1 MVFRIP
7 TSVVSLDMARHPCP
21 WEVKVLDPGL
31 TRFAVFALRISS
43 GSSGRCALMMMLSAV
58 LGSFAWE
65 TLGGDYQ
72 SVYYAPSSFLSQSVE
87 HTPSFHGGDSV
98 KENVLLEVLRPLK
111 TLATGFGSACAH
123 AFFQAMSGQ
132 LVFLT
137 RSNVTLHAISG
148 KKLVVSFVAQ
158 LLLEASW
165 EARFLEILWT
175 TWSLVFAT
183 SVTVG
188 LLRLDGSDNHRDNTK
203 DFWEYRQVSFKF
215 LSSPPCNTIT
225 LDRDDNKN
233 SGKMD
238 CAQRNRTVSSPNR
251 PDSQQSR
258 VFPESCTLLFMPN
271 VVVETQESV
280 VMLPEIASSAAR
292 LATSS
297 KMARRTLRQVHL
309 VTLTR
314 KPDISGCVFA
324 IMQNQTTNISEE
336 LPGISSIRDVEYDI
350 EFASGAKPIAE
361 APYRISPV
369 KWSCCSADRLLW
381 IGERLRLSL
390 NGKIVV

>member
-1 MVFRIP
+1 
-7 TSVVSLDMARHPCP
+7 
-21 WEVKVLDPGL
+21 
-31 TRFAVFALRISS
+31 
-43 GSSGRCALMMMLSAV
+43 
-58 LGSFAWE
+58 
-65 TLGGDYQ
+65 
-72 SVYYAPSSFLSQSVE
+72 
-87 HTPSFHGGDSV
+87 
-98 KENVLLEVLRPLK
+98 
-111 TLATGFGSACAH
+111 
-123 AFFQAMSGQ
+123 
-132 LVFLT
+132 
-137 RSNVTLHAISG
+137 
-148 KKLVVSFVAQ
+148 
-158 LLLEASW
+158 
-165 EARFLEILWT
+165 
-175 TWSLVFAT
+175 
-183 SVTVG
+183 
-188 LLRLDGSDNHRDNTK
+188 
-203 DFWEYRQVSFKF
+203 
-215 LSSPPCNTIT
+215 
-225 LDRDDNKN
+225 
-233 SGKMD
+233 
-238 CAQRNRTVSSPNR
+238 
-251 PDSQQSR
+251 
-258 VFPESCTLLFMPN
+258 MPN